1 MSARYNFTA
10 MGGHFRTSA
19 PDGLL
24 LMAISA
30 YWPGEPLVPGK
41 REHVDMILARATAA
55 GFGKADI
62 FVTMLSN
69 RELSKHTIQLAEE
82 VTAAVGGD
90 AAMIALIND
99 FQPEGAAQ

>member
-1 MSARYNFTA
+1 MSARYNFTR

-30 YWPGEPLVPGK
+30 YWPGEPLVPGR
-41 REHVDMILARATAA
+41 REHVDKILARATAA
-55 GFGKADI
+55 GFDQADV
-62 FVTMLSN
+62 FCTLLSN
-69 RELSKHTIQLAEE
+69 RELSHHTIQLAED
-82 VTAAVGGD
+82 VTEAVGGD
-90 AAMIALIND
+90 AAMIALIQD